1 MIPYYITNRPWHGN
15 GPQAQT
21 GIALARKTAV
31 RILWYT
37 SCKMK
42 SILWILNGCG
52 LEGRGITGGPVRF
65 HEVSKR
71 FAAAGHVQH
80 LLTTPGGKAMQTTLG
95 CKLPMTVVPASLL
108 LRNEPCR
115 PFRFWSYLVTS
126 CLWRFRAAKLP
137 QTDVL
142 VTVSDYFCDIIPA
155 LALKKRTGAKW
166 IAWIH
171 HCETD
176 PKERPGNRLVNE
188 LTYRMQRWSF
198 KRIAAYADSAWINDT
213 LAGDEIERRLLALG
227 MDKAKIRRMQNGI
240 GLAAIRSAQA
250 QSTKHQARST
260 DAVMIGVRPNKGLH
274 DIIPI
279 WQKVQKLRP
288 GTMLTLMGGM
298 SGETEVVK
306 EIEKLGLPITVFKP
320 ANGFLPAADY
330 YAKIKEAKILF
341 APSHEEGWGIAV
353 CEAMAAG
360 LPVVA
365 YDLPAYRK
373 IYPGAYAA
381 VPCFDHAAFAHS
393 IVRTLDDAA
402 EFARLRTLGATCA
415 AQYDWSAIAAADS
428 AAL

>member
-1 MIPYYITNRPWHGN
+1 
-15 GPQAQT
+15 
-21 GIALARKTAV
+21 
-31 RILWYT
+31 
-37 SCKMK
+37 MK

-52 LEGRGITGGPVRF
+52 LEGRGITGAPVRF

-71 FAAAGHVQH
+71 FAADGRVQH
-80 LLTTPGGKAMQTTLG
+80 LLTTPGGKTMQTTLG
-95 CKLPMTVVPASLL
+95 CKLPMTVVPASFL
-108 LRNEPCR
+108 LRSEPCR

-126 CLWRFRAAKLP
+126 LLWRFRAAKLP
-137 QTDVL
+137 RTDVL

-188 LTYRMQRWSF
+188 LTFRMQRWSF
-198 KRIAAYADSAWINDT
+198 KRIAAHADAAWINDT

-227 MDKAKIRRMQNGI
+227 MDKSRIRRMQNGI
-240 GLAAIRSAQA
+240 DLSTIQA
-250 QSTKHQARST
+250 THPLTLSPAHPLT

-279 WQKVQKLRP
+279 WQMVQKLRP
-288 GTMLTLMGGM
+288 GTTLTLMGGM
-298 SGETEVVK
+298 SGEAEVVK
-306 EIEKLGLPITVFKP
+306 EIERLKLPITVFKP

-373 IYPGAYAA
+373 IYPGAYSA
-381 VPCFDHAAFAHS
+381 VPCFDQAMFAHTVAR
-393 IVRTLDDAA
+393 ILNDPA
-402 EFARLRTLGATCA
+402 EYARLQNLGRICSS
-415 AQYDWSAIAAADS
+415 QYDWNAIATADS
-428 AAL
+428 AAV

>member
-1 MIPYYITNRPWHGN
+1 
-15 GPQAQT
+15 
-21 GIALARKTAV
+21 
-31 RILWYT
+31 
-37 SCKMK
+37 MK

-71 FAAAGHVQH
+71 FAADGRVQH

-95 CKLPMTVVPASLL
+95 CKLPMTVVPASLI
-108 LRNEPCR
+108 LRSEPCR

-126 CLWRFRAAKLP
+126 LLWRFRAAKLP
-137 QTDVL
+137 RTDVL

-155 LALKKRTGAKW
+155 LALKRRTGAKW

-176 PKERPGNRLVNE
+176 PRERPGNRLVNE

-198 KRIAAYADSAWINDT
+198 KRIAAHADSAWINDT

-227 MDKAKIRRMQNGI
+227 MPKSRIRRMQNGI
-240 GLAAIRSAQA
+240 DLSAITSPNLQTFKPSNL
-250 QSTKHQARST
+250 QTFSP

-279 WQKVQKLRP
+279 WQMVTKLRP
-288 GTMLTLMGGM
+288 GTTLTLMGGM
-298 SGETEVVK
+298 SGEAEVVK
-306 EIEKLGLPITVFKP
+306 EIERLKLPITVFKP

-360 LPVVA
+360 LPVAA

-381 VPCFDHAAFAHS
+381 VPCFDQA
-393 IVRTLDDAA
+393 I
-402 EFARLRTLGATCA
+402 FARTVVRLLTDSAEYDRLQNLGRICSS
-415 AQYDWSAIAAADS
+415 QYDWNAIATADS
-428 AAL
+428 AAV

>member
-1 MIPYYITNRPWHGN
+1 
-15 GPQAQT
+15 
-21 GIALARKTAV
+21 
-31 RILWYT
+31 
-37 SCKMK
+37 MK

-71 FAAAGHVQH
+71 FASAGHVQH
-80 LLTTPGGKAMQTTLG
+80 LLTTPGGQQMQTTLG
-95 CKLPMTVVPASLL
+95 CQLPMTVVPASLF

-126 CLWRFRAAKLP
+126 LLWRFRAAKLP
-137 QTDVL
+137 RTDV
-142 VTVSDYFCDIIPA
+142 VATVSDYFCDIIPA

-176 PKERPGNRLVNE
+176 PKVRPGNRLVNE
-188 LTYRMQRWSF
+188 LTFRMQRWSF
-198 KRIAAYADSAWINDT
+198 KRIAAHADAAWINDT

-227 MDKAKIRRMQNGI
+227 MPASRIRRMQNGI
-240 GLAAIRSAQA
+240 DLSAITSASASSFEHSNIQTFEH
-250 QSTKHQARST
+250 SNILP

-279 WQKVQKLRP
+279 WERVQKLRP
-288 GTMLTLMGGM
+288 GTTLTLMGGM
-298 SGETEVVK
+298 SGEAEVVK
-306 EIEKLGLPITVFKP
+306 EIAARKLPITVFRP

-365 YDLPAYRK
+365 YDLPAYQK
-373 IYPGAYAA
+373 IYRGAYKAI
-381 VPCFDHAAFAHS
+381 PCYDFDAFAQA
-393 IVRTLDDAA
+393 IVQTLDDPS
-402 EFARLRTLGATCA
+402 EFARLQSLGTACA
-415 AQYDWSAIAAADS
+415 AQYDWNAIAAADS
-428 AAL
+428 AAV

>member
-1 MIPYYITNRPWHGN
+1 
-15 GPQAQT
+15 
-21 GIALARKTAV
+21 
-31 RILWYT
+31 
-37 SCKMK
+37 MK

-71 FAAAGHVQH
+71 FAADGRVQH
-80 LLTTPGGKAMQTTLG
+80 LLTTPGGKQMQTTLG
-95 CKLPMTVVPASLL
+95 CRLPMTVVPASLL
-108 LRNEPCR
+108 LRSEPCR

-126 CLWRFRAAKLP
+126 LLWRLRAAKLP
-137 QTDVL
+137 RTDVL

-176 PKERPGNRLVNE
+176 PKTRPGSRLVNE

-198 KRIAAYADSAWINDT
+198 KRIAAHADSAWINDT
-213 LAGDEIERRLLALG
+213 LAGDEIERRLLAFG
-227 MDKAKIRRMQNGI
+227 MDKSKIRRMQNGI
-240 GLAAIRSAQA
+240 DLSSITSAATNLQP
-250 QSTKHQARST
+250 STFNLQPQ

-279 WQKVQKLRP
+279 WQMVQKLRP
-288 GTMLTLMGGM
+288 GTTLTLMGGM
-298 SGETEVVK
+298 SGEAEVAK
-306 EIEKLGLPITVFKP
+306 EIERLKLPITVFKP
-320 ANGFLPAADY
+320 ANGFLPAAEY

-365 YDLPAYRK
+365 YDLPAYQK
-373 IYPGAYAA
+373 IYPGAYLAI
-381 VPCFDHAAFAHS
+381 PCFDHAMFAHAVAR
-393 IVRTLDDAA
+393 ILNDPA
-402 EFARLRTLGATCA
+402 EYARLQNLGRICA
-415 AQYDWSAIAAADS
+415 SQYDWNAIAASDS
-428 AAL
+428 AAV

>member
-1 MIPYYITNRPWHGN
+1 
-15 GPQAQT
+15 
-21 GIALARKTAV
+21 
-31 RILWYT
+31 
-37 SCKMK
+37 MK

-52 LEGRGITGGPVRF
+52 LEGRGITGAPVRF

-71 FAAAGHVQH
+71 FAADGRVQH
-80 LLTTPGGKAMQTTLG
+80 LLTTPGGKTMQTTLG

-108 LRNEPCR
+108 LKSEPCR

-126 CLWRFRAAKLP
+126 LLWRFHAAKLP
-137 QTDVL
+137 RTDVL

-155 LALKKRTGAKW
+155 LALKRRTGAKW

-188 LTYRMQRWSF
+188 LTFRMQRWSF
-198 KRIAAYADSAWINDT
+198 KRIAAHADAAWINDT

-227 MDKAKIRRMQNGI
+227 MDKSRIRRMQNGI
-240 GLAAIRSAQA
+240 DLSTIQA
-250 QSTKHQARST
+250 THPLTLSPSHPLT

-279 WQKVQKLRP
+279 WQMVQKLRP
-288 GTMLTLMGGM
+288 DTTLTLMGGM
-298 SGETEVVK
+298 SGEAEVVK
-306 EIEKLGLPITVFKP
+306 EIERLKLPITVFKP

-373 IYPGAYAA
+373 IYPGAYSA
-381 VPCFDHAAFAHS
+381 VPCFDQAMFAHAVAR
-393 IVRTLDDAA
+393 ILNDPA
-402 EFARLRTLGATCA
+402 EYARLQNLGRICSS
-415 AQYDWSAIAAADS
+415 QYDWNAIATADS
-428 AAL
+428 AAV

>member
-1 MIPYYITNRPWHGN
+1 
-15 GPQAQT
+15 
-21 GIALARKTAV
+21 
-31 RILWYT
+31 
-37 SCKMK
+37 MK

-65 HEVSKR
+65 FEISKR
-71 FAAAGHVQH
+71 FAADGRIQH
-80 LLTTPGGKAMQTTLG
+80 LLTTSGGRTMQTTLG

-108 LRNEPCR
+108 LRTEPFR
-115 PFRFWSYLVTS
+115 PFRLWSYLVTS
-126 CLWRFRAAKLP
+126 LLWRLRAAKLP
-137 QTDVL
+137 RTDAL

-176 PKERPGNRLVNE
+176 PKDRPGNCLVNA

-198 KRIAAYADSAWINDT
+198 KRIAKFADSAWINDT
-213 LAGDEIERRLLALG
+213 LAGDEIERRLLSLG
-227 MDKAKIRRMQNGI
+227 MDKSKIRRMQNGI
-240 GLAAIRSAQA
+240 DLAAIGGGGIRDLGSG
-250 QSTKHQARST
+250 ARGGT

-279 WQKVQKLRP
+279 WQMVQKIRP
-288 GTMLTLMGGM
+288 GTTLTLMGGM
-298 SGETEVVK
+298 SGEAEVVK
-306 EIEKLGLPITVFKP
+306 EIRRLGLPISVFKP
-320 ANGFLPAADY
+320 AGGFLPAADY
-330 YAKIKEAKILF
+330 YAKIKEASILF

-381 VPCFDHAAFAHS
+381 VPCFDHAM
-393 IVRTLDDAA
+393 
-402 EFARLRTLGATCA
+402 FARNIIRLLTDPAEHARLQNLGRICA
-415 AQYDWSAIAAADS
+415 SQYDWNAIAASDS

>member
-1 MIPYYITNRPWHGN
+1 
-15 GPQAQT
+15 
-21 GIALARKTAV
+21 
-31 RILWYT
+31 
-37 SCKMK
+37 MK

-52 LEGRGITGGPVRF
+52 LEGRGITGAPVRF

-71 FAAAGHVQH
+71 FAADGRVQH
-80 LLTTPGGKAMQTTLG
+80 LLTTPGGKTMQTTLG

-108 LRNEPCR
+108 LRSEPCR

-126 CLWRFRAAKLP
+126 ILWRFRAAKLP
-137 QTDVL
+137 RTDVL

-176 PKERPGNRLVNE
+176 PKLRPGNRLVNE
-188 LTYRMQRWSF
+188 LTFRMQRWSF
-198 KRIAAYADSAWINDT
+198 KRIAAHADAAWINDT

-227 MDKAKIRRMQNGI
+227 MDKSRIRRMQNGI
-240 GLAAIRSAQA
+240 DLSTIQA
-250 QSTKHQARST
+250 THPLTLSPSHPLT

-279 WQKVQKLRP
+279 WQMVQKLRP
-288 GTMLTLMGGM
+288 DTTLTLMGGM
-298 SGETEVVK
+298 SGEAEVVK
-306 EIEKLGLPITVFKP
+306 EIERLKLPITVFKP

-373 IYPGAYAA
+373 IYPGAYSA
-381 VPCFDHAAFAHS
+381 VPCFDQAMFAHTVAR
-393 IVRTLDDAA
+393 ILNDPA
-402 EFARLRTLGATCA
+402 EYARLQNLGRICSS
-415 AQYDWSAIAAADS
+415 QYDWNAIATAAES
-428 AAL
+428 AV

>member
-1 MIPYYITNRPWHGN
+1 
-15 GPQAQT
+15 
-21 GIALARKTAV
+21 
-31 RILWYT
+31 
-37 SCKMK
+37 MK

-52 LEGRGITGGPVRF
+52 LEGRGITGAPVRF

-71 FAAAGHVQH
+71 FAADGHIQH
-80 LLTTPGGKAMQTTLG
+80 LLTTPGGKTMQTTLG

-108 LRNEPCR
+108 LRSEPCR

-126 CLWRFRAAKLP
+126 LLWRLRAAKLP
-137 QTDVL
+137 RADVL
-142 VTVSDYFCDIIPA
+142 ITVSDYFCDIIPA

-171 HCETD
+171 HCETT
-176 PKERPGNRLVNE
+176 PKIRPGNRLVNE
-188 LTYRMQRWSF
+188 LTYRMQCRSF
-198 KRIAAYADSAWINDT
+198 KRIAKFADSAWINDT

-240 GLAAIRSAQA
+240 DLSAISSAPSPTFEHSEHSNIRTIPQ
-250 QSTKHQARST
+250 

-279 WQKVQKLRP
+279 WQMVQKLRP
-288 GTMLTLMGGM
+288 GTSLTLMGGM
-298 SGETEVVK
+298 SGEAEVVK
-306 EIEKLGLPITVFKP
+306 EIERLKLPIAVFKP
-320 ANGFLPAADY
+320 KNGFLAGANY

-373 IYPGAYAA
+373 IYPGAYSA
-381 VPCFDHAAFAHS
+381 VPCFDHAMFARA
-393 IVRTLDDAA
+393 VARTLNDPA
-402 EFARLRTLGATCA
+402 EYARLQNLGRICA
-415 AQYDWSAIAAADS
+415 SQYDWNAIAAADS
-428 AAL
+428 AAV

>member
-1 MIPYYITNRPWHGN
+1 
-15 GPQAQT
+15 
-21 GIALARKTAV
+21 
-31 RILWYT
+31 
-37 SCKMK
+37 MK

-52 LEGRGITGGPVRF
+52 LEGRGITGAPVRF

-71 FAAAGHVQH
+71 FAADGRVQH
-80 LLTTPGGKAMQTTLG
+80 LLTTPGGKTMQTTLG
-95 CKLPMTVVPASLL
+95 CKLPMTVVPASFLL
-108 LRNEPCR
+108 KSEPCR

-126 CLWRFRAAKLP
+126 ILWRFHAAKLP
-137 QTDVL
+137 RTDVL

-155 LALKKRTGAKW
+155 LALKRRTGAKW

-176 PKERPGNRLVNE
+176 PKLRPGNRLVNE
-188 LTYRMQRWSF
+188 LTFRMQRWSF
-198 KRIAAYADSAWINDT
+198 KRIAAHADAAWINDT

-227 MDKAKIRRMQNGI
+227 MDKSRIRRMQNGI
-240 GLAAIRSAQA
+240 DLSTIQA
-250 QSTKHQARST
+250 THPLTLSPSHPLT

-279 WQKVQKLRP
+279 WQMVQKLRP
-288 GTMLTLMGGM
+288 DTTLTLMGGM
-298 SGETEVVK
+298 SGEAEVVK
-306 EIEKLGLPITVFKP
+306 EIERLKLPITVFKP

-373 IYPGAYAA
+373 IYPGAYSA
-381 VPCFDHAAFAHS
+381 VPCFDQAMFAHAVAR
-393 IVRTLDDAA
+393 ILNDPA
-402 EFARLRTLGATCA
+402 EYARLQNLGRICSS
-415 AQYDWSAIAAADS
+415 QYDWNAIATADS
-428 AAL
+428 AAV

>member
-1 MIPYYITNRPWHGN
+1 
-15 GPQAQT
+15 
-21 GIALARKTAV
+21 
-31 RILWYT
+31 
-37 SCKMK
+37 MK

-71 FAAAGHVQH
+71 FTAVGHAQH
-80 LLTTPGGKAMQTTLG
+80 LLTTPGGQQMQTTLG

-108 LRNEPCR
+108 LHNEPCR

-126 CLWRFRAAKLP
+126 LLWRFRAAKLP
-137 QTDVL
+137 RTDV
-142 VTVSDYFCDIIPA
+142 VATVSDYFCDIIPA
-155 LALKKRTGAKW
+155 LALKKRTSAKW

-188 LTYRMQRWSF
+188 LTFRMQRWSF
-198 KRIAAYADSAWINDT
+198 KRIAARADAAWINDT

-227 MDKAKIRRMQNGI
+227 MPASRIRRMQNGI
-240 GLAAIRSAQA
+240 DLAAITSARPQTLA
-250 QSTKHQARST
+250 T

-279 WQKVQKLRP
+279 WERVQKLRP
-288 GTMLTLMGGM
+288 GTTLTLMGGM

-306 EIEKLGLPITVFKP
+306 EIERLKLPITVFKP
-320 ANGFLPAADY
+320 ANGFLPAAEY

-365 YDLPAYRK
+365 YDLPAYQK
-373 IYPGAYAA
+373 IYCGAYKAI
-381 VPCFDHAAFAHS
+381 PCFDFDAFAKA
-393 IVRTLDDAA
+393 IVHVLDDLS
-402 EFARLRTLGATCA
+402 EFVRLQSLGTACA
-415 AQYDWSAIAAADS
+415 ARYDWNTIAAADS
-428 AAL
+428 AAV

>member
-1 MIPYYITNRPWHGN
+1 
-15 GPQAQT
+15 
-21 GIALARKTAV
+21 
-31 RILWYT
+31 
-37 SCKMK
+37 MK

-52 LEGRGITGGPVRF
+52 LEGRGITGAPVRF

-71 FAAAGHVQH
+71 FAADGRVQH
-80 LLTTPGGKAMQTTLG
+80 LLTTPGGKTMQTTLG
-95 CKLPMTVVPASLL
+95 CKLPMTVVPASFLL
-108 LRNEPCR
+108 KSEPCR

-126 CLWRFRAAKLP
+126 LLWRFRAAKLP
-137 QTDVL
+137 RTDVL

-155 LALKKRTGAKW
+155 LALKRRTGAKW

-176 PKERPGNRLVNE
+176 PKLRPGNRLVNE
-188 LTYRMQRWSF
+188 LTFRMQRWSF
-198 KRIAAYADSAWINDT
+198 KRIAAHADAAWINDT

-227 MDKAKIRRMQNGI
+227 MDKSRIRRMQNGI
-240 GLAAIRSAQA
+240 DLSTIQA
-250 QSTKHQARST
+250 THPLTLSPSHPLT

-279 WQKVQKLRP
+279 WQMVQKLRP
-288 GTMLTLMGGM
+288 DTTLTLMGGM
-298 SGETEVVK
+298 SGEAEVVK
-306 EIEKLGLPITVFKP
+306 EIERLKLPITVFKP

-373 IYPGAYAA
+373 IYPGAYSA
-381 VPCFDHAAFAHS
+381 VPCFDQAMFAHAVAR
-393 IVRTLDDAA
+393 ILNDPA
-402 EFARLRTLGATCA
+402 EYARLQNLGRICSS
-415 AQYDWSAIAAADS
+415 QYDWNAIATADS
-428 AAL
+428 AAV

>member
-1 MIPYYITNRPWHGN
+1 
-15 GPQAQT
+15 
-21 GIALARKTAV
+21 
-31 RILWYT
+31 
-37 SCKMK
+37 MK

-71 FAAAGHVQH
+71 FAAAGHIQH
-80 LLTTPGGKAMQTTLG
+80 LLTTPGGQQMQTTLG
-95 CKLPMTVVPASLL
+95 CQLPMTVVPASLL

-126 CLWRFRAAKLP
+126 ILWRFRASKLP
-137 QTDVL
+137 RTDV
-142 VTVSDYFCDIIPA
+142 VATVSDYFCDIIPA

-176 PKERPGNRLVNE
+176 PKVRPGNRLVNE
-188 LTYRMQRWSF
+188 LTFRMQRWSF
-198 KRIAAYADSAWINDT
+198 KRIAAHADAAWINDT

-227 MDKAKIRRMQNGI
+227 MPASRIRRMQNGI
-240 GLAAIRSAQA
+240 DLSAITTAPPSIE
-250 QSTKHQARST
+250 QSNNPNNRTIFP
-260 DAVMIGVRPNKGLH
+260 DVVMIGVRPNKGLH

-279 WQKVQKLRP
+279 WERVQKLRP
-288 GTMLTLMGGM
+288 GTTLTLMGGM
-298 SGETEVVK
+298 SGEAEVVK
-306 EIEKLGLPITVFKP
+306 EIAARKLPITVFKP
-320 ANGFLPAADY
+320 TNGFLPAADY

-365 YDLPAYRK
+365 YDLPAYQK
-373 IYPGAYAA
+373 IYHGAYKAI
-381 VPCFDHAAFAHS
+381 PCFDFDAFAQA
-393 IVRTLDDAA
+393 IVQTLDETS
-402 EFARLRTLGATCA
+402 EFARLQSLGTACA
-415 AQYDWSAIAAADS
+415 AQYDWNAIAAADS

>member
-1 MIPYYITNRPWHGN
+1 MVYFT
-15 GPQAQT
+15 
-21 GIALARKTAV
+21 L
-31 RILWYT
+31 
-37 SCKMK
+37 MK

-65 HEVSKR
+65 HEISKR
-71 FAAAGHVQH
+71 FAADGRVQH

-95 CKLPMTVVPASLL
+95 CQLPMTVVSASLL
-108 LRNEPCR
+108 LRAEPCR

-126 CLWRFRAAKLP
+126 LLWRIRAARLP
-137 QTDVL
+137 RTDVL

-155 LALKKRTGAKW
+155 LVLKKRTGAKW

-176 PKERPGNRLVNE
+176 PSIRPGNRLVNE

-198 KRIAAYADSAWINDT
+198 KRIAKFADSAWINDT

-227 MDKAKIRRMQNGI
+227 MPKRRIRRMQNGI
-240 GLAAIRSAQA
+240 DLSGIGNREQGIGNRVTS
-250 QSTKHQARST
+250 

-279 WQKVQKLRP
+279 WQMVQKLRP
-288 GTMLTLMGGM
+288 GTTLTLMGGM
-298 SGETEVVK
+298 SGEAEVVK
-306 EIEKLGLPITVFKP
+306 EIAALKLPITVFKP
-320 ANGFLPAADY
+320 ADGFLPAADY

-373 IYPGAYAA
+373 IYPGAYSA
-381 VPCFDHAAFAHS
+381 VPCFDNAMFAQAIARVLS
-393 IVRTLDDAA
+393 DPA
-402 EFARLRTLGATCA
+402 EYARLQNLGRICA
-415 AQYDWSAIAAADS
+415 SQYDWNAIAVSDS

>member
-1 MIPYYITNRPWHGN
+1 MNLERG
-15 GPQAQT
+15 Q
-21 GIALARKTAV
+21 
-31 RILWYT
+31 
-37 SCKMK
+37 
-42 SILWILNGCG
+42 ILWILNGCG

-65 HEVSKR
+65 HEISKR
-71 FAAAGHVQH
+71 FAREGRVQH

-95 CKLPMTVVPASLL
+95 CQLPMTVVPASLL
-108 LRNEPCR
+108 LKTEPCR

-126 CLWRFRAAKLP
+126 LLWRFRAAKLP
-137 QTDVL
+137 RTDVL

-155 LALKKRTGAKW
+155 LALKRRTGAKW

-176 PKERPGNRLVNE
+176 PKTRPGNRLVNE

-198 KRIAAYADSAWINDT
+198 RRIAKSADSAWINDT

-227 MDKAKIRRMQNGI
+227 MDKARIRRMQNGI
-240 GLAAIRSAQA
+240 DLSAITAAKNSSPQA
-250 QSTKHQARST
+250 LSTKHQALST
-260 DAVMIGVRPNKGLH
+260 DCVMIGVRPNKGLH

-279 WQKVQKLRP
+279 WQAVQKLRP
-288 GTMLTLMGGM
+288 GTSLTLMGGM
-298 SGETEVVK
+298 SGEAEVVR
-306 EIEKLGLPITVFKP
+306 EIERLGLPIAVFKP
-320 ANGFLPAADY
+320 ENGFLPAADY
-330 YAKIKEAKILF
+330 YAKIREAKILF

-373 IYPGAYAA
+373 IYPGAYSA
-381 VPCFDHAAFAHS
+381 VACFDHEAFARA
-393 IVRTLDDAA
+393 IVRVLNDPA
-402 EFARLRTLGATCA
+402 EYARFQNLGRACA
-415 AQYDWSAIAAADS
+415 SQYDWNTIAAADS

>member
-1 MIPYYITNRPWHGN
+1 
-15 GPQAQT
+15 
-21 GIALARKTAV
+21 
-31 RILWYT
+31 
-37 SCKMK
+37 MK

-71 FAAAGHVQH
+71 FAADGRVQH
-80 LLTTPGGKAMQTTLG
+80 LLTTPGGKTMQTTLG
-95 CKLPMTVVPASLL
+95 CQLPMTVVPASLL
-108 LRNEPCR
+108 LRSEPCR

-126 CLWRFRAAKLP
+126 LLWRFRAAKLP
-137 QTDVL
+137 RTDVL

-155 LALKKRTGAKW
+155 LALKRRTDAKW

-176 PKERPGNRLVNE
+176 PRERPGNRLVNE

-198 KRIAAYADSAWINDT
+198 KRIAAHADSAWINDT

-227 MDKAKIRRMQNGI
+227 MPKSKIRRMQNGI
-240 GLAAIRSAQA
+240 DLSAITSPNLQTFKPSNL
-250 QSTKHQARST
+250 QTFSP

-279 WQKVQKLRP
+279 WQMVTKLRP
-288 GTMLTLMGGM
+288 GTTLTLMGGM
-298 SGETEVVK
+298 SGEAEVVK
-306 EIEKLGLPITVFKP
+306 EIERLKLPITVFKP
-320 ANGFLPAADY
+320 ENGFLPAADY

-381 VPCFDHAAFAHS
+381 VPCFDQAMFANAVAR
-393 IVRTLDDAA
+393 ILNDPA
-402 EFARLRTLGATCA
+402 EYARLQNLGRICA
-415 AQYDWSAIAAADS
+415 SQYDWNTIAAADS
-428 AAL
+428 AAV

>member
-1 MIPYYITNRPWHGN
+1 
-15 GPQAQT
+15 
-21 GIALARKTAV
+21 
-31 RILWYT
+31 
-37 SCKMK
+37 MK

-71 FAAAGHVQH
+71 FAADGHVQH

-95 CKLPMTVVPASLL
+95 CMLPMTIVPASLL
-108 LRNEPCR
+108 LRSEPCR

-126 CLWRFRAAKLP
+126 LLWRLRAAKLP
-137 QTDVL
+137 RTDVL

-176 PKERPGNRLVNE
+176 PRIRPGNRLVNE

-198 KRIAAYADSAWINDT
+198 KRIAKFADSAWINDT

-227 MDKAKIRRMQNGI
+227 MDKSKIRRMQNGI
-240 GLAAIRSAQA
+240 DLAEIGKREEGRG
-250 QSTKHQARST
+250 KRT

-279 WQKVQKLRP
+279 WQMVQKLRP
-288 GTMLTLMGGM
+288 GTTLTLMGGM
-298 SGETEVVK
+298 SGEAEVVK
-306 EIEKLGLPITVFKP
+306 EIAALKLPITVFKP
-320 ANGFLPAADY
+320 ENGFLPAADY

-373 IYPGAYAA
+373 IYPGAYSA
-381 VPCFDHAAFAHS
+381 VPCFDNAMFARA
-393 IVRTLDDAA
+393 IARVLDDPA
-402 EFARLRTLGATCA
+402 EYARLQNLGRICA
-415 AQYDWSAIAAADS
+415 SQYDWNAIAASDS

>member
-1 MIPYYITNRPWHGN
+1 MVYFRP
-15 GPQAQT
+15 
-21 GIALARKTAV
+21 
-31 RILWYT
+31 
-37 SCKMK
+37 MK

-71 FAAAGHVQH
+71 FAADGRVQH
-80 LLTTPGGKAMQTTLG
+80 LLTTRGGKQMQTTLG
-95 CKLPMTVVPASLL
+95 CQLPMTVVPASLL
-108 LRNEPCR
+108 LRSEPCR

-126 CLWRFRAAKLP
+126 LLWRFLASKLP
-137 QTDVL
+137 RTDVL

-198 KRIAAYADSAWINDT
+198 RRIAAHADSAWINDT

-240 GLAAIRSAQA
+240 DLSSIQSASPIEQSNNPNNRTILPDAI
-250 QSTKHQARST
+250 
-260 DAVMIGVRPNKGLH
+260 MIGVRPNKGLH

-279 WQKVQKLRP
+279 WQMVQKLRP
-288 GTMLTLMGGM
+288 GTTLTLMGGM
-298 SGETEVVK
+298 SGEAEVVK
-306 EIEKLGLPITVFKP
+306 EIERLKLPITVFKP
-320 ANGFLPAADY
+320 KDGFLPAADY

-365 YDLPAYRK
+365 YDLPAYQK
-373 IYPGAYAA
+373 IYPGAYSA
-381 VPCFDHAAFAHS
+381 VPCFDHAMFAHAVAR
-393 IVRTLDDAA
+393 ILNDPA
-402 EFARLRTLGATCA
+402 EHARLQNLGRICA
-415 AQYDWSAIAAADS
+415 SQYDWNAIAASDS
-428 AAL
+428 AAV

>member
-1 MIPYYITNRPWHGN
+1 
-15 GPQAQT
+15 
-21 GIALARKTAV
+21 
-31 RILWYT
+31 
-37 SCKMK
+37 MK

-108 LRNEPCR
+108 LRAEPCR

-126 CLWRFRAAKLP
+126 LLWRFRSAQLP
-137 QTDVL
+137 RTDVL

-155 LALKKRTGAKW
+155 LTLKKRTGAKW

-171 HCETD
+171 HCETN
-176 PKERPGNRLVNE
+176 PRERPGNRLVNE
-188 LTYRMQRWSF
+188 LTFRMQRWSF
-198 KRIAAYADSAWINDT
+198 RRIAAHADAAWINDT
-213 LAGDEIERRLLALG
+213 LAGDEIERRLLDLG
-227 MDKAKIRRMQNGI
+227 MPKSRIRRMQNGI
-240 GLAAIRSAQA
+240 DLSAINSAQP
-250 QSTKHQARST
+250 QNLKTSKPQNPSP

-279 WQKVQKLRP
+279 WRTVQQLRP
-288 GTMLTLMGGM
+288 GTTLTLMGGM
-298 SGETEVVK
+298 SGEAEVVK
-306 EIEKLGLPITVFKP
+306 EIAALGLPITVFKP
-320 ANGFLPAADY
+320 ENGFLPAAEY
-330 YAKIKEAKILF
+330 YAKIKESKILF

-373 IYPGAYAA
+373 IYPDAYSA
-381 VPCFDHAAFAHS
+381 VPCFDNAMFARAL
-393 IVRTLDDAA
+393 VRVLDDPA
-402 EFARLRTLGATCA
+402 EYARLQGLGTACA
-415 AQYDWSAIAAADS
+415 SRYDWNAIAAADS
-428 AAL
+428 AAV

>member
-1 MIPYYITNRPWHGN
+1 
-15 GPQAQT
+15 
-21 GIALARKTAV
+21 
-31 RILWYT
+31 
-37 SCKMK
+37 MK

-52 LEGRGITGGPVRF
+52 LEGRGITGAPVRF

-71 FAAAGHVQH
+71 FAADGRVQH
-80 LLTTPGGKAMQTTLG
+80 LLTTPGGKTMQTTLG

-108 LRNEPCR
+108 LKSEPCR

-126 CLWRFRAAKLP
+126 ILWRFRAAKLP
-137 QTDVL
+137 RTDVL

-155 LALKKRTGAKW
+155 LALKRRTGAKW

-188 LTYRMQRWSF
+188 LTFRMQRWSF
-198 KRIAAYADSAWINDT
+198 KRIAAHADAAWINDT

-227 MDKAKIRRMQNGI
+227 MDKSRIRRMQNGI
-240 GLAAIRSAQA
+240 DLSTLQA
-250 QSTKHQARST
+250 THPLTLSPSHPLT

-279 WQKVQKLRP
+279 WQMVQKLRP
-288 GTMLTLMGGM
+288 DTTLTLMGGM
-298 SGETEVVK
+298 SGEAEVVK
-306 EIEKLGLPITVFKP
+306 EIERLKLPITVFKP

-373 IYPGAYAA
+373 IYPGAYSA
-381 VPCFDHAAFAHS
+381 VPCFDQAMFAHAVAR
-393 IVRTLDDAA
+393 ILNDPA
-402 EFARLRTLGATCA
+402 EYARLQNLGRICSS
-415 AQYDWSAIAAADS
+415 QYDWNAIATADS
-428 AAL
+428 AAV

>member
-1 MIPYYITNRPWHGN
+1 
-15 GPQAQT
+15 
-21 GIALARKTAV
+21 
-31 RILWYT
+31 
-37 SCKMK
+37 MK

-52 LEGRGITGGPVRF
+52 LEGRGITGAPVRF

-71 FAAAGHVQH
+71 FAADGRVQH
-80 LLTTPGGKAMQTTLG
+80 LLTTPGGKTMQTTLG

-108 LRNEPCR
+108 LRSEPCR

-126 CLWRFRAAKLP
+126 LLWRFHAAKLP
-137 QTDVL
+137 RTDVL

-188 LTYRMQRWSF
+188 LTFRMQRWSF
-198 KRIAAYADSAWINDT
+198 KRIAAHADAAWINDT

-227 MDKAKIRRMQNGI
+227 MDKSRIRRMQNGI
-240 GLAAIRSAQA
+240 DLSTIQA
-250 QSTKHQARST
+250 THPLTLSPSHPLT

-279 WQKVQKLRP
+279 WQMVQKLRP
-288 GTMLTLMGGM
+288 DTTLTLMGGM
-298 SGETEVVK
+298 SGEAEVVK
-306 EIEKLGLPITVFKP
+306 EIERLKLPITVFKP

-373 IYPGAYAA
+373 IYPGAYSA
-381 VPCFDHAAFAHS
+381 VPCFDQAMFAHAVAR
-393 IVRTLDDAA
+393 ILNDPA
-402 EFARLRTLGATCA
+402 EYARLQNLGRICSS
-415 AQYDWSAIAAADS
+415 QYDWNAIAAADS
-428 AAL
+428 AAV

>member
-1 MIPYYITNRPWHGN
+1 
-15 GPQAQT
+15 
-21 GIALARKTAV
+21 
-31 RILWYT
+31 
-37 SCKMK
+37 MK

-52 LEGRGITGGPVRF
+52 LEGRGITGAPVRF

-71 FAAAGHVQH
+71 FAADGRVQH
-80 LLTTPGGKAMQTTLG
+80 LLTTPGGKTMQTTLG

-108 LRNEPCR
+108 LRSEPCR

-126 CLWRFRAAKLP
+126 ILWRFHAAKLP
-137 QTDVL
+137 RTDVL

-188 LTYRMQRWSF
+188 LTFRMQRWSF
-198 KRIAAYADSAWINDT
+198 KRIAAHADAAWINDT

-227 MDKAKIRRMQNGI
+227 MDKSRIRRMQNGI
-240 GLAAIRSAQA
+240 DLSTIQA
-250 QSTKHQARST
+250 THPLTLSPSHPLT

-279 WQKVQKLRP
+279 WQMVQKLRP
-288 GTMLTLMGGM
+288 DTTLTLMGGM
-298 SGETEVVK
+298 SGEAEVVK
-306 EIEKLGLPITVFKP
+306 EIERLKLPITVFKP

-373 IYPGAYAA
+373 IYPGAYSA
-381 VPCFDHAAFAHS
+381 VPCFDQAMFAHAVAR
-393 IVRTLDDAA
+393 ILNDPA
-402 EFARLRTLGATCA
+402 EYARLQNLGRICSS
-415 AQYDWSAIAAADS
+415 QYDWNAIATADS
-428 AAL
+428 AAV

>member
-1 MIPYYITNRPWHGN
+1 MVYFTP
-15 GPQAQT
+15 
-21 GIALARKTAV
+21 
-31 RILWYT
+31 
-37 SCKMK
+37 MK

-71 FAAAGHVQH
+71 FAADGRVQH
-80 LLTTPGGKAMQTTLG
+80 LLTTPGGKQMLTTLG
-95 CKLPMTVVPASLL
+95 CQLPITIVPASLL
-108 LRNEPCR
+108 LRAEPCR
-115 PFRFWSYLVTS
+115 PFRFWSYLITS
-126 CLWRFRAAKLP
+126 LLWHFSWGGGVSPALWRLRASKLP
-137 QTDVL
+137 KTDVL
-142 VTVSDYFCDIIPA
+142 ITVSDYFCDIVPA

-176 PKERPGNRLVNE
+176 PKERPGNRFVNE
-188 LTYRMQRWSF
+188 LTFRMQRWSF
-198 KRIAAYADSAWINDT
+198 KQIAAHADSAWINDT
-213 LAGDEIERRLLALG
+213 LAGDEIERRLIALG
-227 MDKAKIRRMQNGI
+227 MDKSKIRRMQNGI
-240 GLAAIRSAQA
+240 DLAAIGGAGNGEQGTGNGSE
-250 QSTKHQARST
+250 T

-279 WQKVQKLRP
+279 WQMVQKLRP
-288 GTMLTLMGGM
+288 GTTLTLMGGM

-306 EIEKLGLPITVFKP
+306 DIERLKLPISIFKP
-320 ANGFLPAADY
+320 KSGFLPAADY

-373 IYPGAYAA
+373 IYPGAYSA
-381 VPCFDHAAFAHS
+381 VPCFDHAMFAHAVARVLS
-393 IVRTLDDAA
+393 DPA
-402 EFARLRTLGATCA
+402 EYARLQNLGRICA
-415 AQYDWSAIAAADS
+415 SQYDWNVIAASDS

>member
-1 MIPYYITNRPWHGN
+1 
-15 GPQAQT
+15 
-21 GIALARKTAV
+21 
-31 RILWYT
+31 
-37 SCKMK
+37 MK

-52 LEGRGITGGPVRF
+52 LEGRGITGAPVRF

-71 FAAAGHVQH
+71 FAADGRVQH
-80 LLTTPGGKAMQTTLG
+80 LLTTPGGKTMQTTLG

-108 LRNEPCR
+108 LRSEPCR

-126 CLWRFRAAKLP
+126 LLWRFHAAKLP
-137 QTDVL
+137 RTDVL

-155 LALKKRTGAKW
+155 LALKRRTGAKW

-188 LTYRMQRWSF
+188 LTFRMQRWSF
-198 KRIAAYADSAWINDT
+198 KRIAAHADSAWINDT

-227 MDKAKIRRMQNGI
+227 MDKSRIRRMQNGI
-240 GLAAIRSAQA
+240 DLSTIQA
-250 QSTKHQARST
+250 THPLTLSPSHPLT

-279 WQKVQKLRP
+279 WQMVQKLRP
-288 GTMLTLMGGM
+288 DTTLTLMGGM
-298 SGETEVVK
+298 SGEAEVVK
-306 EIEKLGLPITVFKP
+306 EIERLKLPITVFKP

-373 IYPGAYAA
+373 IYPGAYSA
-381 VPCFDHAAFAHS
+381 VPCFDQAMFAHAVAR
-393 IVRTLDDAA
+393 ILNDPA
-402 EFARLRTLGATCA
+402 EYARLQNLGRICSS
-415 AQYDWSAIAAADS
+415 QYDWNAIATADS
-428 AAL
+428 AAV